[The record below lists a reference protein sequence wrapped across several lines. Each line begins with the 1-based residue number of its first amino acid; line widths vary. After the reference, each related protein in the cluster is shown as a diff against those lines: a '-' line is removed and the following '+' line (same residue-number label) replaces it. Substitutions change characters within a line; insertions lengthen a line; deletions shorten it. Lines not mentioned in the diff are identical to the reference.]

1 MIDENRNSQEPKTKK
16 RLFVTSLIDDLIVF
30 ERMKNITAYNGL
42 QVNRESFEIN
52 FRNTYQSQF
61 HEYLVSKM
69 I

>member
-1 MIDENRNSQEPKTKK
+1 MRIGILKNLKQKK
-16 RLFVTSLIDDLIVF
+16 RLFVTSIIEDLIVF

-42 QVNRESFEIN
+42 QVNGESFEIN
-52 FRNTYQSQF
+52 FRNIYQSQF